1 MGIWDFD
8 FASSACGVIGSLCFP
23 VIGHG
28 ASGVGHT
35 AYGLVNWGI
44 METISC
50 FTPHYE
56 GLRRPDLRFTTESQ
70 RTQRTVF
77 FLRPGGDG
85 RRKEPPPVAKAL

>member
-1 MGIWDFD
+1 MGP
-8 FASSACGVIGSLCFP
+8 GVRGQRTDDRGQKEKNFEFLNTIG
-23 VIGHG
+23 
-28 ASGVGHT
+28 
-35 AYGLVNWGI
+35 Y
-44 METISC
+44 